1 MSALSVVSI
10 GIAGW
15 GEASTGLPYRI
26 RIAHTGDAGGTVV
39 AVPLLTGH
47 PSELST
53 RLDLAESWIES
64 GSLSFNV
71 GRIDEH
77 AAAIAL
83 RRFLFQANPVPIGY
97 ISSDLTAAAT
107 SVSFIGSPEGSAPAV
122 GSIIYIGREAMKVTA
137 VSGTLTVTRA
147 MFGTKAQTHD
157 ANPLTGDRWIY
168 DANPIVETREVVRY
182 DYDPATDTETAR
194 WRGILEPP
202 ALDNG
207 LTTITVKA
215 RDSWAQVM
223 GRMLGEGR
231 IEFAGRLGTVE
242 TFANEERFPIT
253 SITYKGSFIA
263 TRSSPILING
273 TTLVLASERSVAA
286 VPFDVATSQNGTNYL
301 TEAAAVEDPAP
312 LFVENELPE
321 APTQDERIVEVLVAD
336 KEGGYS
342 LFRDE
347 NDALSDHPLDILLNI
362 WTSSGGATWSGSHT
376 KGSNGDYDWLP
387 GHWGLGI
394 PESEIDI
401 AGIVALRDG
410 IFAGLRARSFVL
422 GIGERDAMAVCKRIL
437 QPLFLF
443 PTYTTDGKLSLS
455 VAVDPGP
462 GNTAATITAGDI
474 VGPIQS
480 QPWSTIKRYRSSE
493 LNVGRRWPAEDY
505 REKLIGADREAARR
519 NREPYGKSVF
529 EVDAGDYGDPRTGLI
544 SEKVRRGLLAV
555 DSRRLLILRNR
566 LPEFEIDLRPG
577 ISEIAAGQ
585 WIDLTL
591 GVLVGEDGD
600 RVQVDGHRCLVLDAT
615 RRPDDRVQELRVLD
629 FFPVARANRKVLP
642 CWRIATVAA
651 NDEFTIV
658 SNEFTTNDAATWVN
672 GADVNLYTK
681 RGVLR
686 STDGPSFGTITGT
699 GVLLDSEW
707 LASAVAVTPAVG
719 DLVMPAEYDDAS
731 VDWTDGVWIADS
743 GEAVGT
749 ANDDPARWG
758 L

>member
-1 MSALSVVSI
+1 MSNLSVVSI

-15 GEASTGLPYRI
+15 GDPTTGLPYRI

-39 AVPLLTGH
+39 AVPLLTKH

-77 AAAIAL
+77 EAAIAL
-83 RRFLFQANPVPIGY
+83 RRFLFQAHPVPIGY
-97 ISSDLTAAAT
+97 IDADLTAAAT

-168 DANPIVETREVVRY
+168 AANPIVETREVVRY
-182 DYDPATDTETAR
+182 DYDPASDTETAR

-231 IEFAGRLGTVE
+231 VEFAGRLGTVE
-242 TFANEERFPIT
+242 TFADDERIPIPSLT
-253 SITYKGSFIA
+253 IKRSIIT
-263 TRSSPILING
+263 TRSAPVLPGG
-273 TTLVLASERSVAA
+273 THMVLAGENAVAA
-286 VPFDVATSQNGTNYL
+286 VALELVTSPNGTNYL
-301 TEAAAVEDPAP
+301 QEEAADPIP
-312 LFVENELPE
+312 LFVDNEVPE

-387 GHWGLGI
+387 GHWGLNI

-410 IFAGLRARSFVL
+410 IYAGLRARNFVL
-422 GIGERDAMAVCKRIL
+422 GIGDLDAMSVCKRLL

-443 PTYTTDGKLSLS
+443 PSYTTDGKLSLS
-455 VAVDPGP
+455 AAVDPGP

-474 VGPIQS
+474 VGHIQS
-480 QPWSTIKRYRSSE
+480 QPWGTIKRYRSSE
-493 LNVGRRWPAEDY
+493 LNVGRRWPTEDY

-555 DSRRLLILRNR
+555 DARRLLILRNR
-566 LPEFEIDLRPG
+566 LPEFEFEIRSLV
-577 ISEIAAGQ
+577 SELAAGQ
-585 WIDLTL
+585 WITLTL

-600 RVQVDGHRCLVLDAT
+600 RVQVDEHRCLVLDAT
-615 RRPDDRVQELRVLD
+615 RRPDDRVQEVRVLD
-629 FFPVARANRKVLP
+629 FFAVARANRKVLP
-642 CWRIATVAA
+642 CWRIASVAA
-651 NDEFTIV
+651 DDEFTIE
-658 SNEFTTNDAATWVN
+658 SNEFTTDDTATWID
-672 GADVNLYTK
+672 GADVNLYDK

-686 STDGPSFGTITGT
+686 STDGPTFGSISGATVT
-699 GVLLDSEW
+699 LDSQW
-707 LASAVAVTPAVG
+707 QASAVNVTPAVG